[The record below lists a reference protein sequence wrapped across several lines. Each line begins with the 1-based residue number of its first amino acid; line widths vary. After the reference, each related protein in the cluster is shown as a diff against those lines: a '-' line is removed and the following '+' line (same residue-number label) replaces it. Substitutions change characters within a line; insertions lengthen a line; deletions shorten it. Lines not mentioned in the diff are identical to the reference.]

1 MGTSVGRRKDVVG
14 VIFACT
20 RMTNGMRCFGLC
32 RWEELVTL
40 VNQRDALLKAAE
52 EVHKFITDASETN
65 DRMNEKVRSCE
76 V

>member
-1 MGTSVGRRKDVVG
+1 MG
-14 VIFACT
+14 
-20 RMTNGMRCFGLC
+20 CFCLC

-65 DRMNEKVRSCE
+65 DRMNEKVQYRDGH
-76 V
+76 VMVM